1 MFICVDVHIH
11 VFIMNI
17 FTYIVH
23 TYTYIVYI
31 HIYYI
36 YICIFKR
43 SHPPLSVAFAN
54 KNVRQK
60 C

>member
-1 MFICVDVHIH
+1 MCRRAYPRVYNEYIYIYSTHI
-11 VFIMNI
+11 
-17 FTYIVH
+17 YI
-23 TYTYIVYI
+23 YIIYI